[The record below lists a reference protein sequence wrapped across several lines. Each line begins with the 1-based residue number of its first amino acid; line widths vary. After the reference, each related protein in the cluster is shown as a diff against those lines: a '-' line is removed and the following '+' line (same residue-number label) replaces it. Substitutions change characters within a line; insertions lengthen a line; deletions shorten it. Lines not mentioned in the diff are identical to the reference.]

1 MIRRGRCLRF
11 MIYFSPR
18 PIAAATL
25 LAAAMLLLPPP
36 AAHAAGNVG
45 SGLIGN
51 TVVLTGPAG
60 TTQIFY
66 KDRDNL
72 IIKMADGKTR
82 RGWWRVKG
90 RSLCTRT
97 GDAPENCTPAVDV
110 PPVVG
115 TSGVIDTPDGTG
127 SIKWEVK
134 AGRAF

>member
-1 MIRRGRCLRF
+1 MTHIF
-11 MIYFSPR
+11 VSPR
-18 PIAAATL
+18 RLTALVVLCAAGL
-25 LAAAMLLLPPP
+25 IFLIP
-36 AAHAAGNVG
+36 APSARAAGNVG

-66 KDRDNL
+66 RDRDNL

-97 GDAPENCTPAVDV
+97 GDAPENCTAAVDV
-110 PPVVG
+110 PPVIG
-115 TSGVIDTPDGTG
+115 SSGVIETPDGTG
-127 SIKWEVK
+127 SITWEVRE
-134 AGRAF
+134 GRAF

>member
-1 MIRRGRCLRF
+1 M
-11 MIYFSPR
+11 SHR
-18 PIAAATL
+18 PLYSHFAAAL
-25 LAAAMLLLPPP
+25 LAAVMLALLPSTV
-36 AAHAAGNVG
+36 AHAAGNVG

-51 TVVLTGPAG
+51 TVVLNGPAG

-115 TSGVIDTPDGTG
+115 TSGAIDTPDGTG
-127 SIKWEVK
+127 SITWEVRE
-134 AGRAF
+134 GRTF

>member
-1 MIRRGRCLRF
+1 MT
-11 MIYFSPR
+11 YFSPR
-18 PIAAATL
+18 AFAAAAFLAAATL
-25 LAAAMLLLPPP
+25 LAPSAP
-36 AAHAAGNVG
+36 AHAAGNVG

-66 KDRDNL
+66 RDRDNL

-115 TSGVIDTPDGTG
+115 SSGTIDTPDGTG
-127 SIKWEVK
+127 SIAWEVRE
-134 AGRAF
+134 GRAF